1 MPWSLTGHHHRKP
14 LAFQKAAFYLYCL
27 NLTIMYLIR
36 EVFQAK
42 PGKAK
47 DLVKMFKQAAPHFAK
62 TGEVSNMKVMTD
74 IVSNYWTVVVE
85 SETNDI
91 GGFITNLRSATM
103 SDELKEIMKG
113 YMDCVAGGHR
123 EIFMIE

>member
-1 MPWSLTGHHHRKP
+1 
-14 LAFQKAAFYLYCL
+14 
-27 NLTIMYLIR
+27 MYLIR

-47 DLVKMFKQAAPHFAK
+47 DLVKMFKQAAPHFEK
-62 TGEVSNMKVMTD
+62 TGEVNNMKVMTD
-74 IVSNYWTVVVE
+74 IVSTYWTVVVE
-85 SETNDI
+85 SETDNI
-91 GGFITNLRSATM
+91 SGFFSNLRYATM
-103 SDELKEIMKG
+103 SDELKDIMKG

>member
-1 MPWSLTGHHHRKP
+1 
-14 LAFQKAAFYLYCL
+14 
-27 NLTIMYLIR
+27 MYLIR

-47 DLVKMFKQAAPHFAK
+47 DLVKMFKQAAPHLEK
-62 TGEVSNMKVMTD
+62 MGEMTNMKILTD
-74 IVSNYWTVVVE
+74 VVSNYWTVVVE
-85 SETNDI
+85 SETENI
-91 GGFITNLRSATM
+91 GGFFSNMRSATM

-123 EIFMIE
+123 EIFLVE

>member
-1 MPWSLTGHHHRKP
+1 
-14 LAFQKAAFYLYCL
+14 
-27 NLTIMYLIR
+27 MYLIR

-47 DLVKMFKQAAPHFAK
+47 DLVKMFKLAGPHFEK
-62 TGEVSNMKVMTD
+62 MGHSKSTRVLTD
-74 IVSNYWTVVVE
+74 IVSNYWTVIVE
-85 SETNDI
+85 SETEDMGAFFANM
-91 GGFITNLRSATM
+91 RSATM

-113 YMDCVAGGHR
+113 YMDCVEGGKR

>member
-1 MPWSLTGHHHRKP
+1 
-14 LAFQKAAFYLYCL
+14 
-27 NLTIMYLIR
+27 MYLVR

-47 DLVKMFKQAAPHFAK
+47 DLVKMFKEAAPHLQK
-62 TGEVSNMKVMTD
+62 TEGFTTMKVMTD
-74 IVSNYWTVVVE
+74 IVGNYWTVVVE
-85 SETNDI
+85 IEVENV

-123 EIFMIE
+123 EMYLLE

>member
-1 MPWSLTGHHHRKP
+1 
-14 LAFQKAAFYLYCL
+14 
-27 NLTIMYLIR
+27 MYLIR

-47 DLVKMFKQAAPHFAK
+47 DLVKMFKLAAPHFKK
-62 TGEVSNMKVMTD
+62 TQGIGDMKVMTD

-91 GGFITNLRSATM
+91 GGFFTDLRSATM
-103 SDELKEIMKG
+103 SDELKDIMKG